1 MWGFSIIF
9 VSITI
14 FLQFCRVASEA
25 CSQDGEKQA
34 DKECLLEDENHMQEA
49 VFGAASGSGLRPV
62 YSEFLFATWSINC
75 EAHLSSL

>member
-1 MWGFSIIF
+1 MWGFIIIF

-34 DKECLLEDENHMQEA
+34 DKECLLEDENH
-49 VFGAASGSGLRPV
+49 
-62 YSEFLFATWSINC
+62 T
-75 EAHLSSL
+75 